1 MVGVV
6 AGKDELERL
15 LEICGLRN
23 WLEIQILDPG
33 NSCMSWP
40 KEDVVLFSIFV
51 GGKEFLN
58 LISFPPHCIA
68 FLRMPVQVPVAP

>member
-1 MVGVV
+1 MVGVG
-6 AGKDELERL
+6 AGKDVLERL

-40 KEDVVLFSIFV
+40 KEDVVLFSSFV

-58 LISFPPHCIA
+58 LFFFPPQCIV
-68 FLRMPVQVPVAP
+68 FLPMPVQLPVSP

>member
-1 MVGVV
+1 MVGVG
-6 AGKDELERL
+6 AGKDILEKL

-40 KEDVVLFSIFV
+40 KEDVVLFSSFV
-51 GGKEFLN
+51 GDKEFLN
-58 LISFPPHCIA
+58 LFFFPLQCFA
-68 FLRMPVQVPVAP
+68 FLPTPVWLPVTP